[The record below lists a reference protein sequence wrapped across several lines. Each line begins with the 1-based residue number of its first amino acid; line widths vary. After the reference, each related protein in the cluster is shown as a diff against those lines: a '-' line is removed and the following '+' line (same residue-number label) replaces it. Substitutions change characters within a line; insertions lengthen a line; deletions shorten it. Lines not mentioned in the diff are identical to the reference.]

1 MKEALC
7 RLLIAMACTACG
19 WTEEPF
25 ENTLASGRKALLN
38 EGVATAWK
46 LSQKAL
52 AEAPESAAAH
62 EFAGEVLFRRGE
74 FAQAESEFK
83 LSTKLDP
90 NFARAWW
97 GLARI
102 AACESMDKTADQYF
116 RRAHELAPKDSR
128 IFLDWAMRL
137 KGAEHIDALETYA
150 SLTDPN
156 HEQREVEAIR
166 QHIRLD
172 KSLRGRKITALVSPY
187 EKTEVPLLQLV
198 SSNRTRSYGVA
209 VDINGK
215 TLKLVLDTGAG
226 GFVIQ
231 RSAAEKAGV
240 EHLVDVSLNGFGDN
254 AKLRS
259 AYTGIAARVGIGGV
273 AFHDALISVSNQEFV
288 DIEDGLIGTNVFSQF
303 LVTIDFAAKKLLLD
317 PLPGYRPDSEESLD
331 ATAPADRQG
340 WSRFYQFGHLLLIPT
355 RVGGSREAL
364 FVIDTGA
371 ARTLISYDMAAEVS
385 KLDRNEKMGLRG
397 INGQVADVYQ
407 TGDLYL
413 QFAGFR
419 QRNQGMTSFDMW
431 PQSRGI
437 GVEISGFLGLPVLSL
452 FTITIDY
459 RDGLVKFDYK
469 GP

>member
-1 MKEALC
+1 MKEVFLKLLMAL
-7 RLLIAMACTACG
+7 ACTASA
-19 WTEEPF
+19 WAQEPV

-38 EGVATAWK
+38 EGVSTAWK
-46 LSQKAL
+46 LSQRAL

-74 FAQAESEFK
+74 FAQAETEFK
-83 LSTKLDP
+83 QSTKLDP
-90 NFARAWW
+90 GFARAWW

-102 AACESMDKTADQYF
+102 AACESLDKTADVYL

-150 SLTDPN
+150 SVTDPN
-156 HEQREVEAIR
+156 REQQEVEAIR
-166 QHIRLD
+166 QHVRLD
-172 KSLRGRKITALVSPY
+172 KSLRSRKLTALVSPY
-187 EKTEVPLLQLV
+187 EKTEIPLLPFV
-198 SSNRTRSYGVA
+198 TSNRTRTYGVE
-209 VDINGK
+209 VDVNGRK
-215 TLKLVLDTGAG
+215 LKLVLDTGAG

-240 EHLVDVSLNGFGDN
+240 EHLVDFSLHGFGDN

-259 AYTGIAARVGIGGV
+259 AYTGIAAHVGIGSV
-273 AFHDALISVSNQEFV
+273 AFQDALISVSNQEFV

-303 LVTIDFAAKKLLLD
+303 LVTIDFAGKKLLLD
-317 PLPGYRPDSEESLD
+317 PLPGFRPDSEESLD
-331 ATAPADRQG
+331 ATVPADMQG
-340 WSRFYQFGHLLLIPT
+340 WTRFYQFGHLLLIPT
-355 RVGGSREAL
+355 RVGESREAL

-385 KLDRNEKMGLRG
+385 KLDRNEKLGLRG
-397 INGQVADVYQ
+397 INGEVADVYQ

-419 QRNQGMTSFDMW
+419 QKNLGMTSFDMW

-437 GVEISGFLGLPVLSL
+437 GVEISGFLGLPVLSR
-452 FTITIDY
+452 FAITINY
-459 RDGLVKFDYK
+459 RDGVVKFDYK
-469 GP
+469 GQ